1 MRPCGD
7 CVVQLLAD
15 ENATTNPIPVPQ
27 SLIQSNSAAAAAAA
41 AASGSAV
48 DDFAAAAVLAL
59 VIAVVATDVADVV
72 VAVDE
77 DRNTFCGN
85 LCRQR

>member
-7 CVVQLLAD
+7 CVVQLWAD
-15 ENATTNPIPVPQ
+15 KNATTNPIPVPQ
-27 SLIQSNSAAAAAAA
+27 SLIQSNSAA

-72 VAVDE
+72 VAVDD